1 MHSLRKQATRET
13 KQDSVDPPVVSL
25 YSPAPVKLGLKTQA
39 GVVTAGIVLTVTRPF
54 SEKKIDL
61 IDRRLDGVVR
71 LLEELS
77 TQRAQASPV
86 FTAPAKAPAPS
97 TSTANTVASSSPSSH
112 GGYSSHTQVTGSM
125 VEGESSLTAQSV
137 FANELFQKVASQ
149 DSRPEMRERIEAL
162 RHMVETLKKQPA
174 AHEMKYPNA
183 QPTKSAALEGCELP
197 AIDATL
203 QVLKLARCW

>member
-1 MHSLRKQATRET
+1 
-13 KQDSVDPPVVSL
+13 
-25 YSPAPVKLGLKTQA
+25 
-39 GVVTAGIVLTVTRPF
+39 VTWSS

-71 LLEELS
+71 LLEELN
-77 TQRAQASPV
+77 TQRSQASPV
-86 FTAPAKAPAPS
+86 LTVPAKAPAA
-97 TSTANTVASSSPSSH
+97 STANTVASSSPSSH
-112 GGYSSHTQVTGSM
+112 GGYSNHTQVTGSM

-183 QPTKSAALEGCELP
+183 QPSRPAALEGCELP
-197 AIDATL
+197 PIDATL
-203 QVLKLARCW
+203 QVLKIARCW